1 MNKASILVI
10 LLLGVISAQA
20 PNPALK
26 SCALNVSKNG
36 RCGPT
41 YQNTRCAGGPTTYC
55 SKWSWCGGSALHKS
69 TMQAG
74 GLYNGRVCAAP
85 IKKIVKP
92 AAKVVAKK
100 VVAKKAAA
108 KKVGLKIAKKV
119 VAHKAAAK
127 KVVKK
132 VIAHK
137 AAAKKVVKKVLAH
150 KKVAVKVAKKV
161 VAHKAAAKKA

>member
-92 AAKVVAKK
+92 AAKVVAH
-100 VVAKKAAA
+100 KAEA

-119 VAHKAAAK
+119 VAHLPALK
-127 KVVKK
+127 KFG
-132 VIAHK
+132 
-137 AAAKKVVKKVLAH
+137 
-150 KKVAVKVAKKV
+150 
-161 VAHKAAAKKA
+161 